1 MSRPQH
7 GRDYTADYGGQ
18 LVRWPKDADETVDW
32 AQAFPIPDRKKV
44 PRDAH
49 QLADS
54 DDEGYYDDDFWF
66 SPRMAALLH
75 HCGCTYADQ
84 VLEDDMETS
93 GMDEWTIEDLPSVAQ
108 PYARNASWAL
118 AFREA
123 SRRLVA
129 RLAKGQRPH
138 PNCTGEEMAL
148 HKIIELAQALYS
160 DGDEGIMDTLEGLPK
175 STADE
180 DFDMVSELA
189 FEDQDVL
196 MLYDMADA
204 VLGNGPMQHMMD
216 FANLHPD
223 EWFKPFKQ
231 ERVNDHVRQ

>member
-1 MSRPQH
+1 MRRPQRA
-7 GRDYTADYGGQ
+7 RDYMADYGGQ
-18 LVRWPKDADETVDW
+18 LVRCPEEANEKVDW
-32 AQAFPIPDRKKV
+32 AQAFPIPESKKL
-44 PRDAH
+44 PMAQPQ

-54 DDEGYYDDDFWF
+54 DDEEDYDDFWL

-75 HCGCTYADQ
+75 HCCTVYADQ
-84 VLEDDMETS
+84 VLEIGSETE
-93 GMDEWTIEDLPSVAQ
+93 MDEWTLEDLPSVAQ
-108 PYARNASWAL
+108 PYARKTSWAL

-129 RLAKGQRPH
+129 RLGKGEFPH

-148 HKIIELAQALYS
+148 HKIIEMAQELYT
-160 DGDEGIMDTLEGLPK
+160 DGDEAIMDTLEGLPK
-175 STADE
+175 STKDE
-180 DFDMVSELA
+180 NFDMVSDLV
-189 FEDQDVL
+189 FEDHDVL

-204 VLGNGPMQHMMD
+204 VLSNGPMQHMMD

-231 ERVNDHVRQ
+231 ARVNDHVHQ